1 MNAFQYIKFIIMS
14 FSTKYLYKLENRNK
28 IEIEIYQTFFTE
40 IKKSNE
46 EISKLREKNKF
57 L

>member
-1 MNAFQYIKFIIMS
+1 MS